1 MRGNEVTTAEAGR
14 IAPGRAGAKRVK
26 HWNSPWINGK
36 FITGAVLLGL
46 VILLGLAG
54 PLFWDRDLALVAS
67 SPTNLPPMW
76 MQEGW
81 SKQGVAE
88 HPLGTESNGRDMLA
102 VVIVGAPASLLVGF
116 AAAGIGMLVGV
127 TLGSLAGY
135 VGGRTDDVIRTLS
148 DAWYIIPPLAV
159 LIVLAA
165 HVRVI
170 NLTTMAFVLAIFAW
184 PGPTRMIRSQI
195 LTLRERGYVR
205 MALLSG
211 MPSIKIIAGEMLP
224 NMLPWLAAS
233 LTGAISG
240 AILAAASLEALGL
253 GPTRLPTL
261 GMTIYHAINSA
272 AIIRGM
278 WWWWG
283 IPILVLIVI
292 FSALFLITVGL
303 DEIANPR
310 LRGATQQ

>member
-1 MRGNEVTTAEAGR
+1 MTTAEAGR
-14 IAPGRAGAKRVK
+14 IASGRTGAKRVK

-36 FITGAVLLGL
+36 FIAGSVLLGL

-54 PLFWDRDLALVAS
+54 PLFWDKKLALVAS

-81 SKQGVAE
+81 SKQGVAA

-116 AAAGIGMLVGV
+116 AAAGIGMLVGI

-184 PGPTRMIRSQI
+184 PGPTRMIRAQI

-205 MALLSG
+205 MAVLSG
-211 MPSIKIIAGEMLP
+211 MPSIKIIVSEMLP

-261 GMTIYHAINSA
+261 GMTIYHAINSS

-310 LRGATQQ
+310 LRGATQ

>member
-1 MRGNEVTTAEAGR
+1 MTTAEAGR
-14 IAPGRAGAKRVK
+14 ITSGRAGAKRVK

-36 FITGAVLLGL
+36 FIAGSVLLGL

-54 PLFWDRDLALVAS
+54 PLFWDKDLALVAS

-76 MQEGW
+76 VQEGW

-116 AAAGIGMLVGV
+116 AAAGIGMLVGI

-184 PGPTRMIRSQI
+184 PGPTRMIRAQI

-205 MALLSG
+205 MAVLSG
-211 MPSIKIIAGEMLP
+211 MPSIKIIVSEMLP

-261 GMTIYHAINSA
+261 GMTIYHAINSS